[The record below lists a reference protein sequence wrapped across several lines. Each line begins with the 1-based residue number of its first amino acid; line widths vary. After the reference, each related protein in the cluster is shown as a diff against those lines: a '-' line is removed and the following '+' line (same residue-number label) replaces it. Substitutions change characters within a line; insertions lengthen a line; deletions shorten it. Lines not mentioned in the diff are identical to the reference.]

1 LSEVDGVEFSD
12 IPKMKRIASL
22 DFQRGLAIWMMVF
35 LHSVQHLYD
44 ISWATNVDT
53 LMQENVLVIVSVLL
67 LALFSGFAGYFLLI
81 SAIVNSLAM
90 TKRAA
95 RDFSPVKIMLKQ
107 IITGLGLL
115 IAGAIT
121 EGLLYYGYLGQSIR
135 GSYTYGIDAFRVT
148 SSTVWDQFGRAF
160 FTMETLQAIGW
171 CMIINGIIHY
181 FLMIKKGYEKQD
193 RNIVIY
199 AVLTFAI
206 IASSYFVWVGVDN
219 YLVNTKGFAAWPNE
233 FVANDHPTMLTYVLT
248 VFTGDLEPLFPF
260 LATSFIGSIVGL
272 VLSKPKVN
280 RKFPRHLG
288 FATLFFFALGGIVLA
303 IGEITGDPL
312 IRFDFTWFR
321 PNLSYF
327 LILNGIWLGL
337 IALLLR
343 LVEFRA
349 KGEEFATSRA
359 GRYFRLWGI
368 IALSVFSLQIYSM
381 LPKWLFSFLVPENLL
396 IDKLPK
402 YSEGYVILLSLMI
415 VAAYDL
421 MIRLWSKVNFKFS
434 FEWFILRASSKGSGY
449 PISQRLNTK
458 RILDETEWINYVTKE
473 EIEAR
478 KTKRKMKD

>member
-1 LSEVDGVEFSD
+1 MSEVEGAVMSD
-12 IPKMKRIASL
+12 IPKMKRIATL

-53 LMQENVLVIVSVLL
+53 LLKENVLVIISVLL

-95 RDFSPVKIMLKQ
+95 RDFSPVRIMVKQ
-107 IITGLGLL
+107 IITGFGLL

-121 EGLLYYGYLGQSIR
+121 EGLLYYGYLGHSIR
-135 GSYTYGIDAFRVT
+135 GSFTQGIDAFRVT
-148 SSTVWDQFGRAF
+148 SFWDQFGRAF

-181 FLMIKKGYEKQD
+181 FLMRKKGYMKQK
-193 RNIVIY
+193 RNVIIY
-199 AVLTFAI
+199 AVLAFVI
-206 IASSYFVWVGVDN
+206 IASSFFVWTGVDN
-219 YLVNTKGFAAWPNE
+219 YLVNIRGYAAWPNE
-233 FVANDHPTMLTYVLT
+233 FVANDYPNITNYILT
-248 VFTGDLEPLFPF
+248 VLTGDLEPLFPF
-260 LATSFIGSIVGL
+260 LSTSFIGSIIGL
-272 VLSKPKVN
+272 VLAKPKVD

-288 FATLFFFALGGIVLA
+288 YTTVFFFVIGGIVLA
-303 IGEITGDPL
+303 IGEATKNPL
-312 IRFDFTWFR
+312 IQFDFTWFR

-327 LILNGIWLGL
+327 LILNGIWIGL

-343 LVEFRA
+343 LVEFRG
-349 KGEEFATSRA
+349 KGEDFAISRA

-421 MIRLWSKVNFKFS
+421 SIRLWSKINFKYS
-434 FEWFILRASSKGSGY
+434 FEWFIIKASSRGSGY
-449 PISQRLNTK
+449 PVSERLNTR

-473 EIEAR
+473 EA
-478 KTKRKMKD
+478 KTKIRKRKQKEY